1 MLSDVFTSLQLL
13 LRWIHVFAGIIWVGH
28 LYFFNFVNV
37 PLQGAIG
44 ADVKKIVNPQMLG
57 RAFWWFRHA
66 AMVTFVA
73 GLVLFTMLYMYT
85 PGVGFGPSELFR
97 TADGLTGRAI
107 WIMIGMFLGFAM
119 WANVWFVIWP
129 MQRKI
134 LPAVRDGNPVDPA
147 WPKKALKASRANA
160 YMSGPMLFG
169 MLAPN
174 HFGGFDIVSGVV
186 AIGLGLLAMWWVL
199 GQAPSA
205 GSDITTLPTAKT

>member
-44 ADVKKIVNPQMLG
+44 ADVKKVVNPQMLG

-66 AMVTFVA
+66 AMTTFIA

-134 LPAVRDGNPVDPA
+134 LPAIRDGNPVDPA
-147 WPKKALKASRANA
+147 WGKKALKASRANA

-174 HFGGFDIVSGVV
+174 HFGGFDIVSGAV
-186 AIGLGLLAMWWVL
+186 AIGLGLLAIWWAI
-199 GQAPSA
+199 GQASTA
-205 GSDITTLPTAKT
+205 GTDIATPPAKP